1 MDAKKY
7 KIKIILIRM
16 INGMLSQSFMKIKFA
31 DCEKTVLTNK
41 NPTDIIKVQS
51 NLTLK
56 IFLRRKIRKYLHK
69 RYNRA
74 EMFR

>member
-1 MDAKKY
+1 
-7 KIKIILIRM
+7 M

-41 NPTDIIKVQS
+41 NPTDIIKIQS

>member
-16 INGMLSQSFMKIKFA
+16 ISGMLSQSFMKIKFA

-56 IFLRRKIRKYLHK
+56 F
-69 RYNRA
+69 
-74 EMFR
+74 F

>member
-1 MDAKKY
+1 
-7 KIKIILIRM
+7 
-16 INGMLSQSFMKIKFA
+16 MLSQSFMKIKFA
-31 DCEKTVLTNK
+31 DLRKTVLTNK

-56 IFLRRKIRKYLHK
+56 FFLRRKIRKYLHK

-74 EMFR
+74 EMFRCDCRVNVTVSAHGRFFI